1 MANQSS
7 IEWTDVTWN
16 PSTGCSKAS
25 SGCKYCYAEIL
36 AARLKAMGSERY
48 EKGFEFTIHWD
59 KIEEP
64 LSWRKPRKVF
74 VNSMSDLF
82 HEDTTMEFI
91 RQVFTVMM
99 ATPKHQYQILTKRP
113 EKMAEML
120 KQLQAEGVYE
130 PSAHIWLGTSVEDAR
145 VWSRVD
151 ALREVPAVIR
161 FLSCEPLIGAL
172 PDDMDFS
179 GISWVIAGGE
189 SGNHLWKE
197 AARARRGL
205 VDVQGATWTARPE
218 RMDWIRA
225 IRDAC
230 VAQKVAFFFKQWGG
244 VTPKAGGRHLDGRTW
259 DEYPEMPEV
268 EVPAVLAA
276 E

>member
-1 MANQSS
+1 MASASN

-36 AARLKAMGSERY
+36 SARLKAMGSERY

-64 LSWRKPRKVF
+64 LSWKKPRKVF

-99 ATPKHQYQILTKRP
+99 ATPKHQYQVLTKRP

-120 KQLQAEGVYE
+120 KELEAEGVYT

-161 FLSCEPLIGAL
+161 FLSCEPLIGPL
-172 PDDMDFS
+172 PEDMDFT
-179 GISWVIAGGE
+179 GIAWVIAGGE
-189 SGNHLWKE
+189 SGVHLWKE
-197 AARARRGL
+197 SARARRAL
-205 VDVQGATWTARPE
+205 VDVSGNTWTPREE
-218 RMDWIRA
+218 RVCWIRA

-230 VAQKVAFFFKQWGG
+230 REQKVAFFFKQWGG
-244 VTPKAGGRHLDGRTW
+244 ATPKAGGRLLDGQTW
-259 DEYPEMPEV
+259 DQYPAMPEV
-268 EVPAVLAA
+268 EVPAA

>member
-1 MANQSS
+1 MANASN

-25 SGCKYCYAEIL
+25 SGCKFCYAEIL
-36 AARLKAMGSERY
+36 AARLKAMGSDRY
-48 EKGFEFTIHWD
+48 KNGFEFTIHWD

-64 LSWRKPRKVF
+64 LSWKKPRKVF

-99 ATPKHQYQILTKRP
+99 KTPKHQYQILTKRP
-113 EKMAEML
+113 AKMAEML
-120 KQLQAEGVYE
+120 KELQAEDIYE

-145 VWSRVD
+145 VWKRVEE
-151 ALREVPAVIR
+151 LREVPAINR
-161 FLSCEPLIGAL
+161 FLSCEPLIGPL
-172 PDDMDFS
+172 PEDMDFS

-197 AARARRGL
+197 ASRTRRAL
-205 VDVQGATWTARPE
+205 VDVQRGVWTARPE
-218 RMDWIRA
+218 RMCWIRA

-230 VAQKVAFFFKQWGG
+230 EDQEVAFFFKQWGG
-244 VTPKAGGRHLDGRTW
+244 VTPKAAGRDLDGRTW
-259 DEYPEMPEV
+259 DEYPKDSAV
-268 EVPAVLAA
+268 ESPAA